1 MIMEMN
7 YDGND
12 LEDFVPESAEQIKSI
27 VLQITF
33 ALALAE
39 TELKF
44 EHRDL

>member
-7 YDGND
+7 FDGND
-12 LEDFVPESAEQIKSI
+12 LENFVPETAEQIKSI
-27 VLQITF
+27 VIQIAF
-33 ALALAE
+33 ALSLAE